1 MKAEDIMIND
11 LVKSQ
16 GKVERVYGI
25 YENRIYTFNGN
36 DRSAEKFEPIPLTP
50 EILEA
55 NGFKLDKKYRT
66 LFGGVVYEAHIGDTY
81 ILIQKCKDWGQD
93 PKKYINILASLSGYH
108 ILYPEYV
115 HELQHALRLC
125 GLNDIADNFK
135 VE

>member
-1 MKAEDIMIND
+1 MKAEDLMIND

-36 DRSAEKFEPIPLTP
+36 DRSAEKFEPVPLTP

-55 NGFKLDKKYRT
+55 NGFKS
-66 LFGGVVYEAHIGDTY
+66 GWVIYEAHIGDTY
-81 ILIQKCKDWGQD
+81 ILIQTFKDWGHD
-93 PKKYINILASLSGYH
+93 WKKHINICARTSGYH
-108 ILYPEYV
+108 ILCPEYV